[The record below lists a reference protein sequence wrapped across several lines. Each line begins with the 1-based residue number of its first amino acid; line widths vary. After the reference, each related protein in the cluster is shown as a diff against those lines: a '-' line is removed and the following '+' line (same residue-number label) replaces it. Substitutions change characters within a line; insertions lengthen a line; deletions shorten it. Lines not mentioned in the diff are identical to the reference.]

1 MLKLNERLR
10 QNVLIMNILQPG
22 PGFETYQKIFQKM
35 LGSKSPLIIWQVFPE
50 NGKRGIHETFLT
62 SFDLNLQTLSLSGVE
77 EFLDPSLPIFCYL
90 EAQSLIFRSEAQDI
104 KDDSISL
111 VFPEDMKRL
120 DESDV
125 EDLKTKTGLD
135 LKGMWKSR
143 SRYKSG
149 VSPAFWSAKAMA
161 ERSTRDQDFLNLE
174 FDSLSLD
181 EEDKLFA
188 DKRESPRVR
197 PKKQKL
203 VKVIKSGDPVSN
215 LYDLFDL
222 SRGGMSFVTTL
233 PDYFPK
239 GSQIFVMGFDNFD
252 LDDPLVG
259 TVMSHRKIDD
269 SRVDVKIGI
278 KFDEGQA

>member
-22 PGFETYQKIFQKM
+22 PDLESFQKIFQQM

-62 SFDLNLQTLSLSGVE
+62 SFDLNLQSLTLTGVE
-77 EFLDPSLPIFCYL
+77 EFLDPSLPVFCYH
-90 EAQSLIFRSEAQDI
+90 ENQSLIFRSQVQEL
-104 KDDSISL
+104 KDDSITL
-111 VFPEDMKRL
+111 VLPQEIKHLEMN
-120 DESDV
+120 DV
-125 EDLKTKTGLD
+125 EELKVKTGLD
-135 LKGMWKSR
+135 LKGMWKTR

-149 VSPAFWSAKAMA
+149 VSPAFWSAKSMA
-161 ERSTRDQDFLNLE
+161 ERSARDQDFLNLE

-197 PKKQKL
+197 PKKQKM
-203 VKVIKSGDPVSN
+203 VKVIKRGDPVSN
-215 LYDLFDL
+215 LFELFDL

-239 GSQIFVMGFDNFD
+239 GSEIFVMGFDSFD

-259 TVMSHRKIDD
+259 TVMGHRKIDD
-269 SRVDVKIGI
+269 SRVDMKIGI
-278 KFDEGQA
+278 KFIEGQA

>member
-10 QNVLIMNILQPG
+10 QNVLIMKILQPG
-22 PGFETYQKIFQKM
+22 PDFESYKKIFQKM

-62 SFDLNLQTLSLSGVE
+62 SFDLNLQTLMLTGVE
-77 EFLDPSLPIFCYL
+77 EFLDPSLPVFCYL
-90 EAQSLIFRSEAQDI
+90 EDQSLIFRSQINEI
-104 KDDSISL
+104 KDDSITL
-111 VFPEDMKRL
+111 VLPSEIKHL
-120 DESDV
+120 DLADV
-125 EDLKTKTGLD
+125 DELKVKTGLD

-149 VSPAFWSAKAMA
+149 VSPAFWSAKSMA
-161 ERSTRDQDFLNLE
+161 ERSVRDQDFLNLE
-174 FDSLSLD
+174 FNSLSLD
-181 EEDKLFA
+181 EEDILFA

-203 VKVIKSGDPVSN
+203 VKVIKKGDPVSN
-215 LYDLFDL
+215 LFELFDL

-239 GSQIFVMGFDNFD
+239 GCEIFVMGFDSFD
-252 LDDPLVG
+252 LDDPLIG
-259 TVMSHRKIDD
+259 TVMGHRKIDD
-269 SRVDVKIGI
+269 SRVDMKIGI
-278 KFDEGQA
+278 KFQDGQA